1 MVVSSVLVKIS
12 SVNGYGVT
20 TLNDPGTDKQY
31 VRSATVTD
39 GVNLQPSGTVTLP
52 LRNPST
58 QKPHK
63 DLIKPGDLCTIEFMV
78 NTDFGKK
85 GWWTALHG
93 PVRSVSE
100 RTMISDA
107 GSESVCVLNV
117 GSMLDIL
124 AADAVAVWMFFYGLQ
139 GVDAVRS
146 RLTADESN
154 TRPFEVAFN
163 WLTKVA
169 FDSSTYNPAG
179 SLASYLHLDF
189 GGLEA
194 NVLGEYKLTMVEGSH
209 LQIISQFLDSPF
221 HELYASVG
229 TSAEFQGSK
238 TQAGAGGGVKEG
250 GAGTILRWR
259 AAPYPYCDL
268 GGGPN
273 RSEWDKLP
281 LHQVKGKVQAARERG
296 SEYTLAPE
304 RNAFFVSPGYDYHNE
319 FFSYTRA
326 VPVVNLNS
334 IRRLG
339 YRPLKTQTSLLLNS
353 EVTESNL
360 KLFNEELSWRLA
372 GQWNNYSQYEN
383 GTISLP
389 LFPWIKSG
397 DRLQALSPWQSDR
410 IYEYHVLSRSM
421 SWDAATGG
429 NMTVNLERGV
439 DIEASPN
446 AFAEGLSRIELGGEV
461 VTETFREHDKPGV

>member
-1 MVVSSVLVKIS
+1 MKVS

-20 TLNDPGTDKQY
+20 TLNDPSTNKQH
-31 VRSATVTD
+31 VRAVTVSD

-52 LRNPST
+52 LRSPST
-58 QKPHK
+58 KKPFK
-63 DLIKPGDLCTIEFMV
+63 DLIKCGDLVTIEFLI
-78 NTDFGKK
+78 NTDFGER
-85 GWWTALHG
+85 GWYLVLHG

-100 RTMISDA
+100 RTLIGDA
-107 GSESVCVLNV
+107 GSESVTVLSV

-124 AADAVAVWMFFYGLQ
+124 NADSVAIWMYFYGLQ
-139 GVDAVRS
+139 GVDSVRS
-146 RLTADESN
+146 QLTADETN
-154 TRPFEVAFN
+154 TRPFEVAYN
-163 WLTKVA
+163 WLTRVA
-169 FDSSTYNPAG
+169 FDSATYNPLG
-179 SLASYLHLDF
+179 NLASYSHLDF

-194 NVLGEYKLTMVEGSH
+194 NVLGEYKLTMIEGSH

-229 TSAEFQGSK
+229 TSAEFQGTK
-238 TQAGAGGGVKEG
+238 TQASGGGGVKEG

-259 AAPYPYCDL
+259 AAPYPYCSL

-273 RSEWDKLP
+273 RSEWEKLP
-281 LHQVKGKVQAARERG
+281 LHKIRGEVGAARERG
-296 SEYTLAPE
+296 SEYSLQPE
-304 RNAFFVSPGYDYHNE
+304 RNAFFVYPGYDGYNE

-326 VPVVNLNS
+326 VPVVNLSS

-339 YRPLKTQTSLLLNS
+339 YRPLKTRTSLLLND
-353 EVTESNL
+353 EVTEPYL

-372 GQWNNYSQYEN
+372 GQWNNYSLFEN

-410 IYEYHVLSRSM
+410 IYEYHVLSRQM
-421 SWDAATGG
+421 SWDASTGG
-429 NMTVNLERGV
+429 SMTINLERGV
-439 DIEASPN
+439 DVQGNIN
-446 AFAEGLSRIELGGEV
+446 AFADGLSRMEIGGEV
-461 VTETFREHDKPGV
+461 VTETFREHDRPGV

>member
-20 TLNDPGTDKQY
+20 TLNDPTTDKQY
-31 VRSATVTD
+31 VRSATVVD
-39 GVNLQPSGTVTLP
+39 GVNTQPSGIVTLP

-58 QKPHK
+58 KKPHK

-93 PVRSVSE
+93 PIRSVSE
-100 RTMISDA
+100 RTLISDA
-107 GSESVCVLNV
+107 GSESVCILSV

-124 AADAVAVWMFFYGLQ
+124 SADSVAIWMYLSSIK
-139 GVDAVRS
+139 GVDIVRS
-146 RLTADESN
+146 QLTADEAN
-154 TRPFEVAFN
+154 RKPFEVAFN
-163 WLTKVA
+163 WLTKIA

-189 GGLEA
+189 GGLAA
-194 NVLGEYKLTMVEGSH
+194 NTIGTYKLSLVEGSH

-221 HELYASVG
+221 HELYATVG
-229 TSAEFQGSK
+229 TPAELQGTK
-238 TQAGAGGGVKEG
+238 TLAGGGGGVMEA

-273 RSEWDKLP
+273 RSEWTKLP
-281 LHQVKGKVQAARERG
+281 LHQVKGRVQASRERG

-304 RNAFFVSPGYDYHNE
+304 RNYFLVYPGYDGFNE
-319 FFSYTRA
+319 WMPYTRSGA
-326 VPVVNLNS
+326 VVNAGS

-339 YRPLKTQTSLLLNS
+339 YRPLKTQTSLLLNH
-353 EVTESNL
+353 EDTEQNL
-360 KLFNEELSWRLA
+360 MEFSEELSWRLA
-372 GQWNNYSQYEN
+372 GQWNNFSLYEN
-383 GTISLP
+383 GSITLP
-389 LFPWIKSG
+389 LLPWIKSG
-397 DRLQALSPWQSDR
+397 DRLQAISPWQSDR
-410 IYEYHVLSRSM
+410 VYEYHVAARQM
-421 SWDAATGG
+421 FWDATSGG
-429 NMTVNLERGV
+429 SMTVNLERGV
-439 DIEASPN
+439 DTQGNPN
-446 AFAEGLSRIELGGEV
+446 FFADGLSSAKVGADV
-461 VTETFREHDKPGV
+461 YSQTFREHDTPGV